1 MNKPDFS
8 GTWKFNQQKS
18 LLEIPAPDFSSFLI
32 RHDEPDFFLTR
43 TLVMAG
49 VKDTFSISL
58 RTDGKTVSIRHR
70 GMGIKAQLRWEE
82 NILVFDTVIL
92 RDDDEATNVVRYRL
106 EDEGKTFI
114 AEEQFTSAETSY
126 KNIWVLEKS

>member
-1 MNKPDFS
+1 MNKPNFS
-8 GTWKFNQQKS
+8 GTWKFNPEKS
-18 LLEIPAPDFSSFLI
+18 QLQIPPPDFSTFLF

-49 VKDTFSISL
+49 VEDTFSIHL
-58 RTDGKTVSIRHR
+58 RTDGKTVETQHR
-70 GMGIKAQLRWEE
+70 GMDIKAQLRWEE
-82 NILVFDTVIL
+82 NTLIFDSVIL

-106 EDEGKTFI
+106 EDDGKTFI
-114 AEEQFTSAETSY
+114 AEEKFTSAEINY